1 MKWNAAVQ
9 KLAYKSKGYLHRNA
23 PTILTCVG
31 AIGVVATAVTAVK
44 ATPKV
49 MGLLEAQEAEKEY
62 ELTTMEKIQ
71 IAGPH
76 YIPSIL
82 IGAGSIVCIFGAN
95 MLNKRHQAS
104 LASAYALLDT
114 SFKKHKKKVEE
125 LYGENAN
132 AQVRAGIA
140 KDNFEEVSIEYED
153 DKLLFY
159 DNFSER
165 YFNATLADVIQA
177 EYNLNRQLCNDGGA
191 YLNEFYEFLDIPQ
204 IPAGQE
210 LGWSTGILES
220 HYWANWIEFDHE
232 KVVMDDGLECTIINM
247 RYEPVIDFAYY

>member
-1 MKWNAAVQ
+1 MKWEETVQ
-9 KLAYKSKGYLHRNA
+9 KLSYKSRVFFKKNG

-31 AIGVVATAVTAVK
+31 AVGMVATAVTAVK

-49 MGLLEAQEAEKEY
+49 LSLLEAQEAEKES
-62 ELTTMEKIQ
+62 ELTTVEKIQ

-82 IGAGSIVCIFGAN
+82 LGAGTIACIFGAN
-95 MLNKRHQAS
+95 VLNKRQQTGII
-104 LASAYALLDT
+104 SAYALLDA
-114 SFKKHKKKVEE
+114 SFKDHKKKVEE
-125 LYGENAN
+125 IYGEAAN
-132 AQVRAGIA
+132 MRVREEVA
-140 KDNFEEVSIEYED
+140 KDKYEKEDIEVED

-165 YFNATLADVIQA
+165 YFNAKMEDVIQA
-177 EYNLNRQLCNDGGA
+177 EYNLNRQLYTAGGA
-191 YLNEFYEFLDIPQ
+191 YLNEFYEFLDIPKVSY
-204 IPAGQE
+204 GNE

-232 KVVMDDGLECTIINM
+232 KVVMDDGLECYIISM